1 MRYPQSG
8 NTPSGTDLYQ
18 ASPSK
23 EFSKLSTPDFRVEP
37 GEVSSEYMKILE
49 QFNLAGKTAFV
60 TGGSRGLGLEIAY
73 GLREA
78 GASVALMARREGF
91 FEEALKWIPDATPIV
106 GSVQDETALE
116 AAFARTGPI
125 DILVNA
131 AGVTWGQDS
140 LEVPVE
146 KVREVLDINL
156 TGAFLASRIV
166 ARGMKER
173 GYGKIL
179 NLASVA
185 GLSGSPQEVMDSA
198 AYSASKGGLIAL
210 TRDLAVKWGRF
221 GIRVNALAPGF
232 FPTRMTEKL
241 LSRTEQIVAERTP
254 LGRIGKTGELAAA
267 ALYLCS
273 PASDYVTGQVLA
285 VDGGMTVQ

>member
-1 MRYPQSG
+1 
-8 NTPSGTDLYQ
+8 
-18 ASPSK
+18 
-23 EFSKLSTPDFRVEP
+23 
-37 GEVSSEYMKILE
+37 MKVLE
-49 QFNLAGKTAFV
+49 QFNLNGKTAFV
-60 TGGSRGLGLEIAY
+60 TGGSRGLGLEIAC

-78 GASVALMARREGF
+78 GARVALLARRESF
-91 FEEALKWIPDATPIV
+91 FAEALKLIPDAIPIV
-106 GSVQDETALE
+106 GNVQDEASLE
-116 AAFARTGPI
+116 AAFARVGPV

-131 AGVTWGQDS
+131 AGVTWGQDA

-146 KVREVLDINL
+146 KIREVLDINV
-156 TGAFLASRIV
+156 TGAFLASRIA
-166 ARGMKER
+166 ARGMKAR

-179 NLASVA
+179 NIASVA
-185 GLSGSPQEVMDSA
+185 GLAGSPSEVMDAA
-198 AYSASKGGLIAL
+198 AYSASKGALIAL
-210 TRDLAVKWGRF
+210 TRDLAVKWGPF

-241 LSRTEQIVAERTP
+241 LARTEQLVRERTP

-285 VDGGMTVQ
+285 VDGGMTAL

>member
-1 MRYPQSG
+1 
-8 NTPSGTDLYQ
+8 
-18 ASPSK
+18 
-23 EFSKLSTPDFRVEP
+23 
-37 GEVSSEYMKILE
+37 MKVLE
-49 QFNLAGKTAFV
+49 QFNLNGKTALV
-60 TGGSRGLGLEIAY
+60 TGGSRGLGLEIAC

-78 GASVALMARREGF
+78 GARVALLARRESF
-91 FEEALKWIPDATPIV
+91 FAEALKLIPDAIPIV
-106 GSVQDETALE
+106 GNVQDEASLE
-116 AAFARTGPI
+116 AAFARVGPV

-131 AGVTWGQDS
+131 AGVTWGQDA

-146 KVREVLDINL
+146 KIREVLDINV
-156 TGAFLASRIV
+156 TGAFLASRIA
-166 ARGMKER
+166 ARGMKAR

-179 NLASVA
+179 NIASVA
-185 GLSGSPQEVMDSA
+185 GLAGSPSEVMDAA
-198 AYSASKGGLIAL
+198 AYSASKGALIAL
-210 TRDLAVKWGRF
+210 TRDLAVKWGPF

-241 LSRTEQIVAERTP
+241 LARTEELVRERTP

-285 VDGGMTVQ
+285 VDGGMTAL

>member
-1 MRYPQSG
+1 
-8 NTPSGTDLYQ
+8 
-18 ASPSK
+18 
-23 EFSKLSTPDFRVEP
+23 
-37 GEVSSEYMKILE
+37 MKIMD
-49 QFNLAGKTAFV
+49 QFNLEGKTAFI

-78 GASVALMARREGF
+78 GAKVALMARREGF
-91 FEEALKWIPDATPIV
+91 FEEALRWIPDATPIV
-106 GSVQDETALE
+106 GNVQDEKTLE
-116 AAFARTGPI
+116 AAFAQLGEI
-125 DILVNA
+125 AILVNA
-131 AGVTWGQDS
+131 AGVTWGQDA
-140 LEVPVE
+140 LEVPVD
-146 KVREVLDINL
+146 KVREVLDINI
-156 TGAFLASRIV
+156 TGTFLASRLA

-179 NLASVA
+179 NIASVA
-185 GLSGSPQEVMDSA
+185 GLGGSPPEVLDAA
-198 AYSASKGGLIAL
+198 AYSASKGGMIAL
-210 TRDLAVKWGRF
+210 TRDLAVKWGRH

-241 LSRTEQIVAERTP
+241 LPRMEQMVVERTP

-285 VDGGMTVQ
+285 VDGGMTAL

>member
-1 MRYPQSG
+1 
-8 NTPSGTDLYQ
+8 
-18 ASPSK
+18 
-23 EFSKLSTPDFRVEP
+23 
-37 GEVSSEYMKILE
+37 MKIMD
-49 QFNLAGKTAFV
+49 QFNLEGATALI
-60 TGGSRGLGLEIAY
+60 TGGSRGLGLEIAF

-78 GASVALMARREGF
+78 GAKVALMARREGF

-106 GSVQDETALE
+106 GNVQDEKTLE
-116 AAFARTGPI
+116 AAFAQLGEVS
-125 DILVNA
+125 ILVNA
-131 AGVTWGQDS
+131 AGVTWGQDA

-146 KVREVLDINL
+146 KVREVLDINI
-156 TGAFLASRIV
+156 TGAFLASRLA

-179 NLASVA
+179 NIASVA
-185 GLSGSPQEVMDSA
+185 GLGGSPPEVLDAA
-198 AYSASKGGLIAL
+198 AYSASKGGMIAL
-210 TRDLAVKWGRF
+210 TRDLAVKWGRH

-241 LSRTEQIVAERTP
+241 LPRMEQMVVERTP
-254 LGRIGKTGELAAA
+254 LGRIGRTGELAAA

-285 VDGGMTVQ
+285 VDGGMTAL

>member
-1 MRYPQSG
+1 
-8 NTPSGTDLYQ
+8 
-18 ASPSK
+18 
-23 EFSKLSTPDFRVEP
+23 
-37 GEVSSEYMKILE
+37 MKVLE
-49 QFNLAGKTAFV
+49 QFNLNGKTALV
-60 TGGSRGLGLEIAY
+60 TGGSRGLGLEIAC

-78 GASVALMARREGF
+78 GARVALLARRESF
-91 FEEALKWIPDATPIV
+91 FAEALKLIPDAIPIV
-106 GSVQDETALE
+106 GNVQDEASLE
-116 AAFARTGPI
+116 AAFARVGPV

-131 AGVTWGQDS
+131 AGVTWGQDA

-146 KVREVLDINL
+146 KIREVLDINV
-156 TGAFLASRIV
+156 TGAFLASRIA
-166 ARGMKER
+166 ARGMKAR

-179 NLASVA
+179 NIASVA
-185 GLSGSPQEVMDSA
+185 GLAGSPSEVMDAA
-198 AYSASKGGLIAL
+198 AYSASKGALIAL
-210 TRDLAVKWGRF
+210 TRDLAVKWGPF

-241 LSRTEQIVAERTP
+241 LARTEQLVRERTP

-285 VDGGMTVQ
+285 VDGGMTAL

>member
-1 MRYPQSG
+1 
-8 NTPSGTDLYQ
+8 
-18 ASPSK
+18 
-23 EFSKLSTPDFRVEP
+23 
-37 GEVSSEYMKILE
+37 
-49 QFNLAGKTAFV
+49 
-60 TGGSRGLGLEIAY
+60 
-73 GLREA
+73 
-78 GASVALMARREGF
+78 
-91 FEEALKWIPDATPIV
+91 
-106 GSVQDETALE
+106 
-116 AAFARTGPI
+116 
-125 DILVNA
+125 
-131 AGVTWGQDS
+131 
-140 LEVPVE
+140 
-146 KVREVLDINL
+146 
-156 TGAFLASRIV
+156 
-166 ARGMKER
+166 MKER
-173 GYGKIL
+173 GYVKIL

>member
-1 MRYPQSG
+1 MS
-8 NTPSGTDLYQ
+8 
-18 ASPSK
+18 A
-23 EFSKLSTPDFRVEP
+23 
-37 GEVSSEYMKILE
+37 MKILE
-49 QFNLAGKTAFV
+49 QFNLSGKTALI

-78 GASVALMARREGF
+78 GAKVALMARREGF
-91 FEEALKWIPDATPIV
+91 FEEALKWIPDALPII
-106 GSVQDETALE
+106 GKVQDEKTLE
-116 AAFARTGPI
+116 AAIQKIESDLGELSI
-125 DILVNA
+125 VVNA
-131 AGVTWGQDS
+131 AGVTWGQDAM
-140 LEVPVE
+140 EVPAE
-146 KVREVLDINL
+146 KIREVLDINL
-156 TGAFLASRIV
+156 TGTFLTSRIA

-179 NLASVA
+179 NIASVA
-185 GLSGSPQEVMDSA
+185 GLAGSPSEVMDAA
-198 AYSASKGGLIAL
+198 AYSASKGGMIAL
-210 TRDLAVKWGRF
+210 TRDLAVKWGPY

-241 LSRTEQIVAERTP
+241 LPRMEQLVRERTP

-285 VDGGMTVQ
+285 VDGGMTAQ

>member
-1 MRYPQSG
+1 M
-8 NTPSGTDLYQ
+8 N
-18 ASPSK
+18 
-23 EFSKLSTPDFRVEP
+23 
-37 GEVSSEYMKILE
+37 ILE
-49 QFNLAGKTAFV
+49 QFSLHGKTALV

-73 GLREA
+73 GLHQA
-78 GASVALMARREGF
+78 GARVALLARRESF
-91 FEEALKWIPDATPIV
+91 FAEALKLIPEAMAIV
-106 GSVQDETALE
+106 ANVQDEASLE
-116 AAFARTGPI
+116 AAFARVGPV

-131 AGVTWGQDS
+131 AGITWGQDA

-146 KVREVLDINL
+146 KVRQVLDVNI
-156 TGAFLASRIV
+156 TGAFLASRIA
-166 ARGMKER
+166 ARGMKAR

-179 NLASVA
+179 NVASVA
-185 GLSGSPQEVMDSA
+185 GLAGSPSEIMDAA

-210 TRDLAVKWGRF
+210 TRDLAVKWGPF

-241 LSRTEQIVAERTP
+241 LPRIETLVQARTP
-254 LGRIGKTGELAAA
+254 LGRVGQSGELAAA

-285 VDGGMTVQ
+285 VDGGMTAL

>member
-1 MRYPQSG
+1 M
-8 NTPSGTDLYQ
+8 N
-18 ASPSK
+18 
-23 EFSKLSTPDFRVEP
+23 V
-37 GEVSSEYMKILE
+37 LE
-49 QFNLAGKTAFV
+49 QFNLQGKTALV
-60 TGGSRGLGLEIAY
+60 TGGSRGLGLEIAC

-78 GASVALMARREGF
+78 GARVALLARRESF
-91 FEEALKWIPDATPIV
+91 FEEARKLIPDAIALV
-106 GSVQDETALE
+106 GNVQDEGSLE
-116 AAFARTGPI
+116 SAFARTGPV

-131 AGVTWGQDS
+131 AGVTWGQDA

-146 KVREVLDINL
+146 KIREVLDINV
-156 TGAFLASRIV
+156 TGAFLASRIA
-166 ARGMKER
+166 ARSMKVR

-179 NLASVA
+179 HIASVA
-185 GLSGSPQEVMDSA
+185 GLAGSPSDVMDAA
-198 AYSASKGGLIAL
+198 AYSASKGALIAL
-210 TRDLAVKWGRF
+210 TRDLAVKWGPY

-241 LSRTEQIVAERTP
+241 LARTEQLVRERTP

-285 VDGGMTVQ
+285 VDGGMTAL